1 VTSQWVGPAYSHPS
15 VPGERK
21 GLANDR
27 KRVEWR
33 VSSEPPM
40 TPLGHLR
47 RLGDVRATS
56 DLPPRAARLDPLINC
71 GTDQN
76 EPSFTLVLV
85 ESGSVPK
92 AIEFVLNTQPM
103 FLARDLSLSRGSR

>member
-1 VTSQWVGPAYSHPS
+1 MSEMGP
-15 VPGERK
+15 
-21 GLANDR
+21 
-27 KRVEWR
+27 
-33 VSSEPPM
+33 
-40 TPLGHLR
+40 LR

-56 DLPPRAARLDPLINC
+56 GLPPRAERLGPLINC

-92 AIEFVLNTQPM
+92 AIEFVLNPP
-103 FLARDLSLSRGSR
+103 ADVPPA